1 MSSLSFNFPQDH
13 SAGDGDPTT
22 LATLMATRFNALA
35 EEGNTQILESGAMLI
50 AEGQQA
56 TDLYLVLEGQMEVMA
71 PMGHD
76 WIRVAELGPGSAI
89 GEMAF
94 LDGSP
99 RSARVFATTR
109 CSLLQITRKSFEKFS
124 QQRPDI
130 AISFMLELGRIVAFR
145 LRRLEQFDTAEVS
158 KEYERKLLAAELHDQ
173 TLAELAGL
181 AVELG
186 FLAHQVSGHS
196 DELKLSVDQL
206 RDRLKETDQGLRSIV
221 QGIFPPVLTI
231 MGLLPAVN
239 SYLSDL
245 SGRPVASVHPIEVRL
260 IAAGF
265 DKDRLDEGL
274 EISLYRVIQQGL
286 ANVIQHAQAK
296 QVNIDLRWADGE
308 VTLVL
313 KDDGVGFD
321 VQNPKESQITGHYGL
336 ANLKDRIEKHL
347 GKMEITSQ
355 PGKGTTLRARIPIV
369 GAEPG
374 TDEPHTS
381 TYNLSNQPT
390 IQLNG

>member
-1 MSSLSFNFPQDH
+1 MSSLAFNFPQDH
-13 SAGDGDPTT
+13 SPGEGDPTT
-22 LATLMATRFNALA
+22 LAEMMSTRFYALA
-35 EEGNTQILESGAMLI
+35 EQGQAQKLESGAMLM

-56 TDLYLVLEGQMEVMA
+56 TDLYIVLEGQMEVMA
-71 PMGHD
+71 PMGQD

-99 RSARVFATTR
+99 RSARVFATTQ
-109 CSLLQITRKSFEKFS
+109 CSLLQITRKSFEIFS

-130 AISFMLELGRIVAFR
+130 AISFMLELGRIVAYR
-145 LRRLEQFDTAEVS
+145 LRRLEQFDTAEAS
-158 KEYERKLLAAELHDQ
+158 KEYERRALAAELHDQ
-173 TLAELAGL
+173 TLAELGGL

-186 FLAHQVSGHS
+186 FLAHQVSGYS

-239 SYLSDL
+239 SYLSDI
-245 SGRPVASVHPIEVRL
+245 SGRLVASKHPIDVRM
-260 IAAGF
+260 IATGF
-265 DKDRLDEGL
+265 DRDRLDEGL
-274 EISLYRVIQQGL
+274 ETSLYRVIQQGL

-296 QVNIDLRWADGE
+296 QVNIHLKWADGE

-313 KDDGVGFD
+313 KDDGIGFD
-321 VQNPKESQITGHYGL
+321 VHNPKESQLTGHYGL
-336 ANLKDRIEKHL
+336 ASLKDRIEKHL

-355 PGKGTTLRARIPIV
+355 PGKGTTLRANIPIV

-381 TYNLSNQPT
+381 TYHLSNQPT
-390 IQLNG
+390 IPSKG

>member
-1 MSSLSFNFPQDH
+1 MSSLAFNFPQDH
-13 SAGDGDPTT
+13 SPSDGDPTA
-22 LATLMATRFNALA
+22 LAALMATRFIGLA
-35 EEGNTQILESGAMLI
+35 EQGQTQNLESGTMLM

-56 TDLYLVLEGQMEVMA
+56 TDLYIVLEGQMEVMA
-71 PMGHD
+71 PMGPD

-99 RSARVFATTR
+99 RSARVIATTR
-109 CSLLQITRKSFEKFS
+109 CSLLQITRESFEIFS
-124 QQRPDI
+124 LQRPDV
-130 AISFMLELGRIVAFR
+130 AISFILELGRIVAFR
-145 LRRLEQFDTAEVS
+145 LRRLEQFDTAEAS
-158 KEYERKLLAAELHDQ
+158 REYERKALAAELHDQ
-173 TLAELAGL
+173 TLAELGGL

-186 FLAHQVSGHS
+186 FLAHQVSGCS

-206 RDRLKETDQGLRSIV
+206 RESLKQTDQGLRGIV

-239 SYLSDL
+239 SYLSDI
-245 SGRPVASVHPIEVRL
+245 SGRPVASEHPIEVRM

-265 DKDRLDEGL
+265 DNDRLDEGL

-296 QVNIDLRWADGE
+296 EVVIDLRWAGDE
-308 VTLVL
+308 VTLTME
-313 KDDGVGFD
+313 DDGIGFD
-321 VQNPKESQITGHYGL
+321 VQNPKESQLTGHYGL

-355 PGKGTTLRARIPIV
+355 PGKGTILRANIPIV

-374 TDEPHTS
+374 TGVPHTT
-381 TYNLSNQPT
+381 TYHLSNQPM
-390 IQLNG
+390 IQPIG

>member
-1 MSSLSFNFPQDH
+1 MSSLAFNFPQDH
-13 SAGDGDPTT
+13 SPGEGDPTT
-22 LATLMATRFNALA
+22 LAEMMSTRFNALA
-35 EEGNTQILESGAMLI
+35 EQGQAQKLEPGAMLM

-56 TDLYLVLEGQMEVMA
+56 TDLYIVLEGQMEVMA
-71 PMGHD
+71 PMGQD

-99 RSARVFATTR
+99 RSARVFATTQ
-109 CSLLQITRKSFEKFS
+109 CSLLQITRKSFEIFS

-130 AISFMLELGRIVAFR
+130 AISFMLELGRIVAYR
-145 LRRLEQFDTAEVS
+145 LRRLEQFDTAEAS
-158 KEYERKLLAAELHDQ
+158 KEYERRALASELHDE
-173 TLAELAGL
+173 TLAELGGM
-181 AVELG
+181 AVEMG
-186 FLAHQVSGHS
+186 FLAHQVSGYS

-206 RDRLKETDQGLRSIV
+206 RDRLKETDQGLRRIV

-239 SYLSDL
+239 SYLSEM
-245 SGRPVASVHPIEVRL
+245 SGRLVASKHPIEVRM

-274 EISLYRVIQQGL
+274 ETSLYRVIQQGL

-296 QVNIDLRWADGE
+296 QVSIDLNWTDDE

-313 KDDGVGFD
+313 QDDGIGFD
-321 VQNPKESQITGHYGL
+321 VQNPKESQLTGHYGL
-336 ANLKDRIEKHL
+336 ASLKDRIEKHL

-355 PGKGTTLRARIPIV
+355 PGKGTTLRANIPIV

-381 TYNLSNQPT
+381 TYHLSNQPT
-390 IQLNG
+390 IPSKG